1 MIYITK
7 EDVLTWLDKHEPVAN
22 RQKDI
27 AAFHKELSFRLQRM
41 DFRPS
46 TSSKNPQRDVCED
59 PDQELTV
66 AFTQDGEGNYAT
78 IDQSP
83 GGQILSD
90 QRFKMALKKVLNY
103 DDDMVDRL
111 LYGTKINPLIQRE
124 LSASL

>member
-1 MIYITK
+1 MIYITR
-7 EDVLTWLDKHEPVAN
+7 EDVLTWLDKHAPVAN

-41 DFRPS
+41 DFRPA
-46 TSSKNPQRDVCED
+46 TSSKDPRRDVCED

-111 LYGTKINPLIQRE
+111 LYGTKN
-124 LSASL
+124 

>member
-22 RQKDI
+22 RHKDI

-46 TSSKNPQRDVCED
+46 TSSKDPRRDVCED

-111 LYGTKINPLIQRE
+111 LYGTKN
-124 LSASL
+124 

>member
-1 MIYITK
+1 MSRWPIVRRTLRLFIKNCRFACK
-7 EDVLTWLDKHEPVAN
+7 EWTS
-22 RQKDI
+22 KD
-27 AAFHKELSFRLQRM
+27 
-41 DFRPS
+41 
-46 TSSKNPQRDVCED
+46 PQRDVYED

-111 LYGTKINPLIQRE
+111 LYGTKN
-124 LSASL
+124 